1 VSADGAVTALEPG
14 TQARVQRRTVWT
26 LVSSQVLG
34 GIGVGSGF
42 AVGSLVAED
51 VSGSTFLA
59 GLAQTASVLGA
70 AVAAVP
76 MSRAMGRFG
85 RRPGLVGGYVAG
97 AAGAAIVIAST
108 VIGSFPLMLVG
119 ALLFGASS
127 ATNLQARYA
136 ATDLAVPT
144 RRARA
149 LAIVMWA
156 TTIGAVLGPNLAGP
170 GAWVAAPLGLVPLV
184 GPFVFSLVVFALA
197 GLVLWV
203 RLRPDPLVQARLAQG
218 GADPAAR
225 TASLS
230 MRASWRLV
238 RSTPAALLATVG
250 IVVAHT
256 VMVAVMVMTPVHMR
270 HGGDS
275 LRVVGLVISGHVL
288 GMYAFSPIVGWLA
301 DRFGAV
307 TVLLAGQGV
316 LVLAC
321 LLAGTAGHGHT
332 PQLAIGLLLLG
343 LGWSFGLVAGS
354 ALLSDAIAVDA
365 RPSVQGLVD
374 FLMGVA
380 GASGGAVAG
389 LVVGGW
395 GFGWLAL
402 MSAMLIVP
410 VLVAAMTLRRR
421 LGVSSDFEQV
431 YG

>member
-1 VSADGAVTALEPG
+1 MTTDGRVTALEPA
-14 TQARVQRRTVWT
+14 TLARVQRRTVST

-34 GIGVGSGF
+34 GIGVASGF

-76 MSRAMGRFG
+76 MSRVMARFG

-97 AAGAAIVIAST
+97 AAGAAIIIGSTMIA
-108 VIGSFPLMLVG
+108 SFPLMLVG

-170 GAWVAAPLGLVPLV
+170 GAWVAQPLGLVPLV
-184 GPFVFSLVVFALA
+184 GPFVFSVVVFGVA

-218 GADPAAR
+218 GADTAAR

-230 MRASWRLV
+230 MRASWRIV
-238 RSTPAALLATVG
+238 RSTPPALLATIG

-307 TVLLAGQGV
+307 TVLLTGQGV
-316 LVLAC
+316 LVVAC

-332 PQLAIGLLLLG
+332 PQLAVGLLLLG

-380 GASGGAVAG
+380 GAGGGAVAG

-402 MSAMLIVP
+402 MSAMLVVP
-410 VLVAAMTLRRR
+410 VLLAALTLRRR
-421 LGVSSDFEQV
+421 LGVSSGFEQV